1 MTKKA
6 VRVQMFEGRLKIKDV
21 LTGVPMEMKG
31 P

>member
-1 MTKKA
+1 MPYTCHYICKQK
-6 VRVQMFEGRLKIKDV
+6 GRLKIKHV